1 MSFVWASLFFLHFA
15 LGKKG
20 TFFFP
25 PFLLFAALQLG
36 VVVLLRCC
44 VGLKGFG
51 VFSQQVGSKI
61 NLSTAGSSVSQQS
74 VCSKFDKLRRF
85 LYCAQI
91 NSLHAAG
98 SCKWDTNGA
107 REKAGL
113 LQLCFGKAE
122 LEPGWAPTEPGTAP
136 ASQAAKQR
144 S

>member
-20 TFFFP
+20 TFFSPLP
-25 PFLLFAALQLG
+25 PICRFAA
-36 VVVLLRCC
+36 LLRCC

-51 VFSQQVGSKI
+51 VFSQQVGSKT

-85 LYCAQI
+85 LYCTQI

-98 SCKWDTNGA
+98 SCKWDTNGV

-122 LEPGWAPTEPGTAP
+122 LEPGWAPTEPGAAP